1 MCAHHNRIQI
11 QDLVLAGTE
20 EYFDHYMGIFTPVY
34 ITLTN
39 ILLRKVA
46 YPEDSLYSGM
56 SSEEKEQFRC
66 YRQDIIDTVVS
77 NLTLTLLILLCYINR
92 SSIKLPYL
100 YTMVIQSC
108 LHP

>member
-1 MCAHHNRIQI
+1 MFKILNAIYVHHGCSGYTLTRSCRFFM
-11 QDLVLAGTE
+11 QDLILAGTE

-39 ILLRKVA
+39 ILLRKVQ
-46 YPEDSLYSGM
+46 YPEDSVYNSM

-77 NLTLTLLILLCYINR
+77 
-92 SSIKLPYL
+92 
-100 YTMVIQSC
+100 V
-108 LHP
+108 